1 LPIRFAKLISLARHQ
16 FAVFALAAIAIASS
30 FWALLDFVGVLS
42 KQVQSFG
49 VASFETRFD
58 GLRQA
63 LPPHSSFGYISDT
76 PLNDE
81 VTWQGEYYLTQYTLA
96 PAIIKNSTTE
106 PLVVANFHVG
116 KPDPN
121 VLKDKH
127 LVDVKDYGNDIHLYR
142 YAPQ

>member
-1 LPIRFAKLISLARHQ
+1 MF
-16 FAVFALAAIAIASS
+16 VLAAIAIASS
-30 FWALLDFVGVLS
+30 FWALLDFVNVLS

-58 GLRQA
+58 GIRPA
-63 LPPHSSFGYISDT
+63 LPRHGVYGYISDT

-106 PLVVANFHVG
+106 PLVVANFHVE
-116 KPDPN
+116 KPADDL
-121 VLKDKH
+121 LKDKH

-142 YAPQ
+142 YAPK